1 LGIDG
6 VRATARRRLRV
17 LVTRTW
23 GVGGGQVWAHEF
35 SSRLA
40 RLGHDVQVIFL
51 RSWWPRMRAR
61 VKLEVDGDAEA
72 RCRHAVLDAPLFLE
86 GFWLARFLPRYA
98 RQSPVDV
105 IVSTGGEA
113 AWLDKV
119 RIHGAPPHVASFH
132 DTYPDWQG
140 LPGLLAGTIHLTRR
154 GIAQTYSRWCE
165 HLDAASMKHAQQ
177 VVCSSRYQAARARN
191 LIPRRAHH
199 LLSVYYGVDTR
210 DLSPCLASGNHRPPV
225 ILFAGGLQPSKGLD
239 VLLDALTRVRTEFP
253 GAKLVILGGGDWASY
268 RNKIK
273 TLGLEDRVIYSGR
286 VPRTEMVKF
295 YRNAYLLAAPTQHES
310 FGLVLAE
317 AMACGVSVVAT
328 RVASVPEI
336 VEDGVTG
343 FLVPWD
349 DPVSLAGALEALL
362 GDPGRARAMGGAGRA
377 RVERRFDWDTI
388 IRQWEDLLYEVV
400 ERRAA

>member
-1 LGIDG
+1 MGIDG
-6 VRATARRRLRV
+6 VRGSARRRLRV
-17 LVTRTW
+17 LVTRLAAI
-23 GVGGGQVWAHEF
+23 GGGQVWAHEF

-51 RSWWPRMRAR
+51 RSWWPRMRAG

-72 RCRHAVLDAPLFLE
+72 RYRHAVLDAPLFLE
-86 GFWLARFLPRYA
+86 SFWLARFLPRYA

-119 RIHGAPPHVASFH
+119 RIHGGPPRVASFH
-132 DTYPDWQG
+132 HTYPGWQG

-154 GIAQTYSRWCE
+154 GIARTYSRWCE
-165 HLDAASMKHAQQ
+165 YLDGASMKHAQQ
-177 VVCSSRYQAARARN
+177 VVCSSRYQAERARN
-191 LIPRRAHH
+191 LFGLPESKLKVI
-199 LLSVYYGVDTR
+199 YYGVDTHA
-210 DLSPCLASGNHRPPV
+210 LSPFLASGNHRPPE
-225 ILFAGGLQPSKGLD
+225 ILFAGGLQSSKGLD
-239 VLLDALTRVRTEFP
+239 VLLDALPRVRTGFP
-253 GAKLVILGGGDWASY
+253 EAKLVILGGGDWASY
-268 RNKIK
+268 RKKIE
-273 TLGLEDRVIYSGR
+273 TLGLEESVIYRGR
-286 VPRTEMVKF
+286 VPRMEMVKF

-349 DPVSLAGALEALL
+349 DPGALAGALEALL

-377 RVERRFDWDTI
+377 RVERRFDWETI

-400 ERRAA
+400 EGRAV